1 MNKSTKALAVKPE
14 LGQPGAEP
22 MSIRQINITKAEDK
36 GQESLA
42 KPQRR
47 GIPQLEDGFSRI
59 ANEILEAM
67 ARTPFSDYESRCVHF
82 LWRKTYGWQNPNGES
97 KKVDV
102 ISHTQWAEGTSI
114 PRRHVGR
121 VLNRLTKRNIITKQ
135 VIYRGPRRVI
145 LWGFQKRYKEWLS
158 PKEVIDKAE
167 LSPRQVT
174 SPIQLSPKQVTDEV
188 SPKEVIDKAELSPRQ
203 VTSPIQLSPI
213 QGRVSPKQV
222 TISSPKQVH
231 TKDNK
236 DTPTKDKGVET
247 TPPIKTRT
255 KSKPHQIE
263 AGIFLDL
270 VEERE
275 DTKIINRGKAIKAIR
290 AILSK
295 YPETTPEELYRC
307 FAWLRDNDSFLHNKE
322 PPAIISFMPD
332 KFPAWLAGKL
342 QGIGGERYGHQPGKG
357 VRPKPQQE
365 RRRPITY
372 IKGSGEDLGEQG

>member
-1 MNKSTKALAVKPE
+1 MNSTDNDKQKPPQSQKSSA
-14 LGQPGAEP
+14 G
-22 MSIRQINITKAEDK
+22 
-36 GQESLA
+36 
-42 KPQRR
+42 QRR
-47 GIPQLEDGFSRI
+47 GIPQLEDGFARI
-59 ANEILEAM
+59 ANEILEAI
-67 ARTPFSDYESRCVHF
+67 ARTPLSDYESRCVHF

-97 KKVDV
+97 KKVDA
-102 ISHTQWAEGTSI
+102 ISHTQWAEGTGM
-114 PRRHVGR
+114 PRRHVDR
-121 VLNRLTKRNIITKQ
+121 VLVRLTKRNIITKQ
-135 VIYRGPRRVI
+135 IVYRGTKRVI

-158 PKEVIDKAE
+158 PK
-167 LSPRQVT
+167 QVT
-174 SPIQLSPKQVTDEV
+174 LQSQLSPKEVTDEV
-188 SPKEVIDKAELSPRQ
+188 SPKEVTDKAQVSPKQ

-213 QGRVSPKQV
+213 QGSLSPKQV

-236 DTPTKDKGVET
+236 DTITKDKGVET

>member
-121 VLNRLTKRNIITKQ
+121 VLNRLTKRSIITKQ

-145 LWGFQKRYKEWLS
+145 LWGFQKRYKEWL
-158 PKEVIDKAE
+158 
-167 LSPRQVT
+167 
-174 SPIQLSPKQVTDEV
+174 